1 MEDTKNMFTE
11 EVQEILTEDSLS
23 VIEEAVKTK
32 IDEALEKQ
40 DEVYA
45 EKLETLI
52 DTLDKDRAKKMK
64 RVVEAVDKSNAAKL
78 IKLNNM
84 FKRDSLKDSIAFK
97 KTIVESVSNFLDE
110 YIEES
115 IPKKDI
121 AQAVKNRNAYT
132 VLEGLRGVLAV
143 DTVMMKESVRDAM
156 EDGHTQIENLKAE
169 NMELKK
175 QFKALYEA
183 NEKTKVDMLIESKT
197 SKFPEAKKN
206 FIKKTLADKPLKFI
220 EENFDY
226 TLRLFDKQETQKL
239 KVLKEEAVSQREVKP
254 DFVPIQKVVTEKLN
268 TYNPMDEFVMELEK
282 NR

>member
-32 IDEALEKQ
+32 VDEALEKQ
-40 DEVYA
+40 DEIYA
-45 EKLETLI
+45 EKLEVLI

-64 RVVEAVDKSNAAKL
+64 RVIEAVDKGNAAKL
-78 IKLNNM
+78 VKLSNM
-84 FKRDSLKDSIAFK
+84 FKRASLKEAVSFK
-97 KTIVESVSNFLDE
+97 KTMVESVSNFLDE

-115 IPKKDI
+115 IPKEDF

-143 DTVMMKESVRDAM
+143 DSIMMKESVRGAM
-156 EDGHTQIENLKAE
+156 EDGHSQIENLKKE
-169 NMELKK
+169 NEELKK

-226 TLRLFDKQETQKL
+226 TLRLFDKQEAQKL

-254 DFVPIQKVVTEKLN
+254 DFAPIQKVVTEKIN
-268 TYNPMDEFVMELEK
+268 TYNPMDEFVRELEK